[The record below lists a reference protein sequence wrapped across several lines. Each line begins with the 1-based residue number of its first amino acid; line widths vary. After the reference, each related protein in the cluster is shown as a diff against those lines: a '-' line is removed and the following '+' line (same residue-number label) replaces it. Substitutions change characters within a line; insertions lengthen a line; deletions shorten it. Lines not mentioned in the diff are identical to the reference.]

1 MVYKKIKKFGQ
12 HFLQNPEILEFEAR
26 AANPTGKQV
35 LEIGAGDGRL
45 SEILLS
51 LKPKKLILVEIDPE
65 LCSILK
71 NKFENKKNVLIK
83 QANFLDLDIKKVELI
98 VGNIPYSI
106 TSKILLKLTKIE
118 FDYAILMLQK
128 EVCNRIIAK
137 PATSE
142 YGRLSVIMSAYFEIT
157 TILEVS
163 KENFYPKPKVDST
176 IIKIIKKPFI
186 KLPENF
192 ELITA
197 ALFSHR
203 LMNVKNALYHS
214 RKMLN
219 LDKTQIKEI
228 IKKIKNDKKVFMLNL
243 NEIIEIAN
251 QFQGAKNEI

>member
-1 MVYKKIKKFGQ
+1 MIYKKIKRFGQ
-12 HFLQNPEILEFEAR
+12 HFLQNQEILNFEASV
-26 AANPTGKQV
+26 ANPKGKEV

-51 LKPKKLILVEIDPE
+51 LKPKKLILVEIDPR
-65 LCSILK
+65 LCSILRK
-71 NKFENKKNVLIK
+71 RFAKKRNVLIK
-83 QANFLDLDIKKVELI
+83 QANILDLDIKKVDVI

-118 FDYAILMLQK
+118 FAYAILMIQK

-137 PATSE
+137 PSTSE
-142 YGRLSVIMSAYFEIT
+142 YGRLSVIINAYFEISPL
-157 TILEVS
+157 LEVS

-176 IIKIIKKPFI
+176 IIKILKKPSPR
-186 KLPENF
+186 LSNNF
-192 ELITA
+192 ELVTA

-219 LDKTQIKEI
+219 LDKAEVKELA
-228 IKKIKNDKKVFMLNL
+228 KKIKNDKKVFMLDL
-243 NEIIEIAN
+243 DEIIEIAN
-251 QFQGAKNEI
+251 QLKVLTK